1 MTLSDL
7 LKAIDDLP
15 LKDLDKLQQRI
26 DARRKPQSVETGDER
41 RLRDIAE
48 ILKDAEPV
56 ELKSGTMDAE
66 KLAAAFD
73 AIREGLTQEER
84 DAIADAMDFE
94 YIEPDGDLDG

>member
-1 MTLSDL
+1 MTLNDL

-15 LKDLDKLQQRI
+15 LEDLDKVQQRI
-26 DARRKPQSVETGDER
+26 NARRKKQTAVSDDEK
-41 RLRDIAE
+41 LLQDIAE

-56 ELKSGTMDAE
+56 ELKAGTMDAE

-73 AIREGLTQEER
+73 AIRQGLTQEER

-94 YIEPDGDLDG
+94 YIESDDQLDG